1 MSTLAL
7 KFRKS
12 NRVKHGS
19 DWTSHI
25 FFVCIAFVLAL
36 FSLLVLG
43 MLIWAF
49 ITAIKTTNDII
60 IDQNYLGFPNFAKYG
75 FESIWKNFQ
84 HVLENFT
91 FEVDESYYTFFAPGG
106 MYQRSVT
113 VNFGQ
118 MVLNSLIYSVGGS
131 ILMVF
136 VPATIAYLLA
146 KYKFKFSKFVYGIAL
161 ITYIIPIVGNY
172 PAMMAVLRTFGLLDT
187 WLGFFIMKF
196 NFLGMYFFIFYAFF
210 NTLSDS
216 YIEAA
221 ELDGANQLQILFNI
235 VFPLAKKLIVSV
247 LLIVFVQLWNDF
259 QTPNLYLHTHPTLAY
274 GVWYMSFY
282 SINGC
287 STVNYR
293 MASVMM
299 MALPIIILFIFA
311 KDKLM
316 SNMTLGGIKD

>member
-1 MSTLAL
+1 MSSAVL
-7 KFRKS
+7 KLQKK
-12 NRVKHGS
+12 NRVRHGS
-19 DWTSHI
+19 DWSSHI
-25 FFVCIAFVLAL
+25 FFVCVAFVLAF
-36 FSLLVLG
+36 FSLLVIGL
-43 MLIWAF
+43 LLWAF
-49 ITAIKTTNDII
+49 ITAIKDTNDII
-60 IDQNYLGFPNFAKYG
+60 LDKNYLGFPNFAKYG
-75 FESIWKNFQ
+75 IQTLWSNFK
-84 HVLENFT
+84 HILENFS
-91 FEVDESYYTFFAPGG
+91 FEVDESYYTIFAPDG
-106 MYQRSVT
+106 MYQRT
-113 VNFGQ
+113 VVVDFGQ

-172 PAMMAVLRTFGLLDT
+172 PAMMAVLRTLGLLDT

-196 NFLGMYFFIFYAFF
+196 NFLGMYFFIFFSFF
-210 NTLSDS
+210 STLSDS

-221 ELDGANQLQILFNI
+221 ELDGANQLQILFRI
-235 VFPLAKKLIVSV
+235 VFPLAKKLIISV
-247 LLIVFVQLWNDF
+247 FLIVFVQLWNDF
-259 QTPNLYLHTHPTLAY
+259 QTPYLYLHTHPTIAY

-282 SINGC
+282 SVNGC

-293 MASVMM
+293 MASVMS
-299 MALPIIILFIFA
+299 MALPILLLFIFL